1 MRIALFTDTYLPEVN
16 GVAKTLGRWAAY
28 LESQGI
34 PCKVFAPTAEHRAQ
48 PEQSAVERFFSI
60 PFLLYPECKFTLV
73 NPINVKK
80 ALREFRPTLIHVAT
94 PFNLGLY
101 GSHYAR
107 KHGIP
112 LVASYHTHFD
122 QYLSYYKLQW
132 MEPMLSKYMSW
143 FHADCRKVY
152 VPTQSTLEHL
162 RTKGFPDLEIWSR
175 GIRADLFR
183 PDVDREAA
191 LASFGL
197 DPNKFTVLYVGRLAL
212 EKSVDVLLESF
223 RRVPEPMRAEMQ
235 LAIVGDGPLYK
246 ELAETIEPGE
256 PIHRLGF
263 VEGQR
268 LCELY
273 AAADVFLFPSATET
287 FGNVVLES
295 QASGTPVIGAAAGGV
310 KDNVRHGETG
320 WLCPPGDAAAFA
332 DALAR
337 LYGDAGLRARLS
349 VAGRE
354 YALGQSWDSVFRKL
368 LASYEEVLRSEN
380 ERAERKQALL
390 I

>member
-34 PCKVFAPTAEHRAQ
+34 PCKVFAPTAEQREL
-48 PEQSAVERFFSI
+48 PERSAVERFFSV
-60 PFLLYPECKFTLV
+60 PFLLYPECKFTIV
-73 NPINVKK
+73 NPLNVKK

-107 KHGIP
+107 KHDIP

-143 FHADCRKVY
+143 FHADCKKVY
-152 VPTQSTLEHL
+152 VPSRSTLEHL
-162 RTKGFPDLEIWSR
+162 NTKGFPELEIWSR
-175 GIRADLFR
+175 GIRTDQFR

-223 RRVPEPMRAEMQ
+223 RRVPEPLREGMQ
-235 LAIVGDGPLYK
+235 LAVAGDGPLYK
-246 ELAETIEPGE
+246 EISDSIEPGE
-256 PIHRLGF
+256 SIRMLGF

-295 QASGTPVIGAAAGGV
+295 LASGTPVVGAAAGGV

-320 WLCPPGDAAAFA
+320 WLCPPGDAAAFT
-332 DALAR
+332 DALVR
-337 LYGDAGLRARLS
+337 LRGDAGLRARLS

-354 YALGQSWDSVFRKL
+354 YALTQSWDSIFARL
-368 LASYEEVLRSEN
+368 LASYEDVLRRE
-380 ERAERKQALL
+380 AERTNRKEAIL